1 MVEEKDLIKV
11 ICHYIYSKW
20 IVKAQSQ
27 RDFASIH
34 EIEESTVRRI
44 KNIALGTAK
53 DDYNMSLKTL
63 YKICRKQEISLQ
75 EFFKLINE

>member
-1 MVEEKDLIKV
+1 MVEENDLIQV
-11 ICHYIYSKW
+11 ICRFIYSKW
-20 IVKAQSQ
+20 IVNAKSQ

-44 KNIALGTAK
+44 KNIALGTAR

-63 YKICRKQEISLQ
+63 YKICRKQEISLE
-75 EFFKLINE
+75 EFFRLVNQ

>member
-1 MVEEKDLIKV
+1 MIEEKDLIKV

-20 IVKAQSQ
+20 IVNAQSQ

-53 DDYNMSLKTL
+53 EDYNMSLKTL
-63 YKICRKQEISLQ
+63 SKICKKQEISLE
-75 EFFKLINE
+75 EFFKLIKQ